1 MVRVTGNRNFVVIQG
16 NVTNDIIIDGDGN
29 TLTLRAE
36 ESGGAV
42 NFKTS
47 GVEKKEKNETITKLQ
62 DKRDS
67 GRVIK
72 TKTADKKRG
81 CCSGL
86 NPTRKLFNLVV
97 RVYRG

>member
-1 MVRVTGNRNFVVIQG
+1 MVRVSGKRNFVVIQG
-16 NVTNDIIIDGDGN
+16 NVTNDIVIDVDGN
-29 TLTLRAE
+29 TLALRAE
-36 ESGGAV
+36 ESGGAI

-86 NPTRKLFNLVV
+86 NPTRKLSNLVV

>member
-16 NVTNDIIIDGDGN
+16 NVTNDIVIDGDEN

-47 GVEKKEKNETITKLQ
+47 GVEKKEKNETISKLHE
-62 DKRDS
+62 KRDS

-72 TKTADKKRG
+72 TKTVGKKRG

>member
-1 MVRVTGNRNFVVIQG
+1 MVRVSGNRNFVVIQG
-16 NVTNDIIIDGDGN
+16 NVTDDIVIDGDEN
-29 TLTLRAE
+29 TMTLRAK

-42 NFKTS
+42 NFTS

-67 GRVIK
+67 RRVIK

-81 CCSGL
+81 WCSGL